1 MQWKSIKNFNIFVH
15 LPKSSFTEYLIKPDP
30 NAKPNL
36 NPIINEEPVFVNQ
49 VKNAKLYT
57 IGKGDDQIYVV
68 HLWGSPYEMGFAHG
82 KLLPDRMKGLVE
94 TFWSYMESE
103 IVFL

>member
-1 MQWKSIKNFNIFVH
+1 MFV
-15 LPKSSFTEYLIKPDP
+15 K
-30 NAKPNL
+30 
-36 NPIINEEPVFVNQ
+36 Q

-103 IVFL
+103 IVLITNHEKKKERVEQIQKFCILIKDVLFKWND